1 MDARPNFYAFDV
13 TKTSVVGIMEHKGF
27 KAALMRAP
35 RLTGTGRHGLPP
47 GFNCPIWPVD
57 ALPGAPE
64 DWVRGPGSYVCPVE
78 SDWGLWFS
86 WTMNDNHNTA
96 ILPSVKGMNPITGE
110 KLEGFTLDQ
119 YVEKC
124 PKHKEPFKSG
134 LYCEKCGYKWPPQ
147 SYVSYPNKL
156 WWDGFRQADGSVRQF
171 FFTEDEE
178 RDIASKVI
186 GKKNTVPAFGF
197 AFYETIKKREV
208 QRSPLRGFAGGQ
220 SVQISASSLG
230 SFGGVM
236 ADSCETVDDYKQ
248 FLDSM
253 DGKLYSKGGDMGP
266 TWQAPQHD
274 SGSTYNNMVTPENK
288 NMNMVTPDNMTLC
301 SESEEKTSGPLLS
314 KPTLHMKTRSKQLK
328 GSVMRPQSLA
338 GGRLTG
344 TTPNPPLVTKAV
356 SVGAGAEIDQEL
368 VADTLA
374 VDGWQTKPSGVIRLY
389 FVFEKQFRE
398 IVKAGVKDL
407 TGDKKGYL
415 KDLPVG

>member
-1 MDARPNFYAFDV
+1 MTQQRPDFYAFNV

-27 KAALMRAP
+27 QAALMRAP
-35 RLTGTGRHGLPP
+35 RLTGSGRHGLPP
-47 GFNCPIWPVD
+47 GFNCPVWPVD

-86 WTMNDNHNTA
+86 WTMNDHLNTA
-96 ILPSVKGMNPITGE
+96 VLPSVKGMNPVTGE

-134 LYCEKCGYKWPPQ
+134 LLCEKCGYRWPPQ
-147 SYVSYPNKL
+147 SYISYPNKL

-197 AFYETIKKREV
+197 AFYETITKREI
-208 QRSPLRGFAGGQ
+208 QRSFLRGAGGQ
-220 SVQISASSLG
+220 CVQASAG
-230 SFGGVM
+230 IDPGFIM
-236 ADSCETVDDYKQ
+236 ADCCETEAPADHKQ
-248 FLDSM
+248 LMGFLDSM
-253 DGKLYSKGGDMGP
+253 EGKLYSKELSSSMEP
-266 TWQAPQHD
+266 LHT
-274 SGSTYNNMVTPENK
+274 TYNNMVVPGNQIS
-288 NMNMVTPDNMTLC
+288 C
-301 SESEEKTSGPLLS
+301 SVEPEEKTCGPILEKKG

-338 GGRLTG
+338 GGQLAG
-344 TTPNPPLVTKAV
+344 TFPNPLKQVPLVMKAV